1 MAYNP
6 YENVLKVMDEAAQIL
21 GYSESD
27 IEPLKYPERELKVSV
42 PVEMDDGS
50 TRVFEGYRVQHST
63 SRGPAK
69 GGIRFHPAVNNDE
82 VKALAAWMTF
92 KCAVVNIPYGG
103 GKGGVICDPHELS
116 EQGASGHH
124 QKIYGG
130 HHAPDWTGTG
140 YSGSGCGN
148 ERGGHGLDDGYLQYA
163 EGTLRTRRRH
173 RQAHRAGWSAGTK

>member
-63 SRGPAK
+63 SRGPA
-69 GGIRFHPAVNNDE
+69 
-82 VKALAAWMTF
+82 
-92 KCAVVNIPYGG
+92 
-103 GKGGVICDPHELS
+103 
-116 EQGASGHH
+116 QGR
-124 QKIYGG
+124 Y
-130 HHAPDWTGTG
+130 PVP
-140 YSGSGCGN
+140 SGS
-148 ERGGHGLDDGYLQYA
+148 
-163 EGTLRTRRRH
+163 
-173 RQAHRAGWSAGTK
+173 K

>member
-42 PVEMDDGS
+42 PVVMDDGS
-50 TRVFEGYRVQHST
+50 TRVFEGYRIQHST

-82 VKALAAWMTF
+82 V
-92 KCAVVNIPYGG
+92 
-103 GKGGVICDPHELS
+103 
-116 EQGASGHH
+116 
-124 QKIYGG
+124 
-130 HHAPDWTGTG
+130 
-140 YSGSGCGN
+140 
-148 ERGGHGLDDGYLQYA
+148 
-163 EGTLRTRRRH
+163 
-173 RQAHRAGWSAGTK
+173 

>member
-42 PVEMDDGS
+42 PVVMDDGS
-50 TRVFEGYRVQHST
+50 TRVFEGYRIQHST

-103 GKGGVICDPHELS
+103 GKGGVVNTIVGVLIMTVLDNGLVMLNVNPNIRTGV
-116 EQGASGHH
+116 QGVIILVAV
-124 QKIYGG
+124 ILT
-130 HHAPDWTGTG
+130 AA
-140 YSGSGCGN
+140 
-148 ERGGHGLDDGYLQYA
+148 RGA
-163 EGTLRTRRRH
+163 KVI
-173 RQAHRAGWSAGTK
+173 SK

>member
-63 SRGPAK
+63 SRGCLSRRPIDNVSYRME
-69 GGIRFHPAVNNDE
+69 G
-82 VKALAAWMTF
+82 LT
-92 KCAVVNIPYGG
+92 IP
-103 GKGGVICDPHELS
+103 C
-116 EQGASGHH
+116 
-124 QKIYGG
+124 
-130 HHAPDWTGTG
+130 
-140 YSGSGCGN
+140 
-148 ERGGHGLDDGYLQYA
+148 
-163 EGTLRTRRRH
+163 
-173 RQAHRAGWSAGTK
+173 RQ